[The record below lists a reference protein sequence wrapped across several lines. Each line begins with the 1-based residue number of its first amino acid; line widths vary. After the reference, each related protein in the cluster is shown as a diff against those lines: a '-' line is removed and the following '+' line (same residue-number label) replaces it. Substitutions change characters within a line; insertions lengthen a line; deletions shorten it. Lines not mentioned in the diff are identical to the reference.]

1 MNKQVS
7 PVVVAIVVVVVV
19 VILGFWLYKA
29 MQPSYYPP
37 SPGVAGNP
45 AAPVPNYGK
54 PSQTDQQGEAHG
66 GTPAA
71 PPPNSIPG
79 APPGYAQPNG
89 GNK

>member
-7 PVVVAIVVVVVV
+7 PVIVAIVVVVVV
-19 VILGFWLYKA
+19 IVLGFWLYKA

-45 AAPVPNYGK
+45 AAPVPNYGQ
-54 PSQTDQQGEAHG
+54 PSQSNTQSDTRG

-71 PPPNSIPG
+71 PPPNAIPG
-79 APPGYAQPNG
+79 APPGYTQPTG
-89 GNK
+89 GSK